1 VSPNDL
7 VGAEFKV
14 GRGCKTCRFSGY
26 RGRVGIFELLVMNE
40 MVKNAILNN
49 KSSYDIRRISIETSG
64 MVTLVEDGIVKA
76 AQGLVSMKEI
86 ITDLPRLGKPR
97 PLGELRRLLGVTQ

>member
-1 VSPNDL
+1 
-7 VGAEFKV
+7 
-14 GRGCKTCRFSGY
+14 
-26 RGRVGIFELLVMNE
+26 
-40 MVKNAILNN
+40 
-49 KSSYDIRRISIETSG
+49 
-64 MVTLVEDGIVKA
+64 VTLVEDGIVKA